1 MARLG
6 LAVVT
11 AAVALLAGCDT
22 GPAPKGPP
30 VDARALATPASPAT
44 PAGPATPPTPVTAA
58 PSPDPGGRPAHRLPL
73 AGKVIVID
81 PGHNGGNAAHPEIVN
96 KLVDAYTL
104 LKPCNTTGT
113 QTDDGYAEHAFNWD
127 VGLRLAALLRTSG
140 ATVVMTR
147 TSDTGVGPCITER
160 AAIANRNR
168 AAAAISIH
176 ADGAPTGGHGF
187 HVLEP
192 ARVPGAPSTAI
203 IEPSSRFA
211 VAVRDRLREVL
222 PPATYIGQD
231 GLDARSDMAGLNLSL
246 VPVVMVECGN
256 MRNPGDAAKL
266 KDAAFRQ
273 RLAAALAAAVG
284 SFVTG

>member
-6 LAVVT
+6 LAVVVT
-11 AAVALLAGCDT
+11 AVALVAGCET
-22 GPAPKGPP
+22 QASKGPP
-30 VDARALATPASPAT
+30 VDAHALATPAWL
-44 PAGPATPPTPVTAA
+44 ATPPVPASPLAPVTAA
-58 PSPDPGGRPAHRLPL
+58 PSPDQGGGPAHRLPL
-73 AGKVIVID
+73 AGKLIVID

-96 KLVDAYTL
+96 QLVDAYTQ
-104 LKPCNTTGT
+104 LKPCNTTGA

-127 VGLRLAALLRTSG
+127 VGLRLAALLRASG

-192 ARVPGAPSTAI
+192 ERIPGAPSTAI
-203 IEPSSRFA
+203 IEPSSRLA
-211 VAVRDRLREVL
+211 VAVRDRLRGVQ

-231 GLDARSDMAGLNLSL
+231 GIDERADMAGLNLSR

-256 MRNPGDAAKL
+256 MRNAVDAEKL
-266 KDAAFRQ
+266 KDAGFRQ